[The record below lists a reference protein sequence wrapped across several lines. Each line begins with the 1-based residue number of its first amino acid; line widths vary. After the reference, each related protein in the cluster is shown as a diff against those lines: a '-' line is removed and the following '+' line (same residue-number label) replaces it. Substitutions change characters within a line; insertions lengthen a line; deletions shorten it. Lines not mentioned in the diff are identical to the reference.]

1 MSETMIIK
9 TLKWIGGVDGHLEII
24 DQRKLPGE
32 YKTLRCSN
40 VKQLYD
46 AIKTLAVRGAPA
58 IGVAG
63 AYGAVLSLQN
73 IYRRARKDR
82 REKNKLNSAN
92 SAALAVKLLK
102 RDCEYLAS
110 SRPTAVNLRWAIDRV
125 RRCAERFVAAHADV
139 IASAAKQSQTLDIER
154 LPRRPD
160 ESGLLAMT
168 KKRRPIDSENVLL
181 EAIRKV
187 VLKEA
192 NDICREDV
200 EMCRKI
206 GANGVRF
213 VPRASSP
220 RRRGQDGR
228 DTVGILTHCNA
239 GALATAGQ
247 GTALSVLYEA
257 KKRGKRFKVYVDET
271 RPLLQGARLT
281 AWELKRAK
289 IDTTVICDNMAA
301 ALMRAGIIDMVITG
315 ADRIAA
321 NGDAANK
328 TGTYGLSV
336 LAKAHHI
343 PFYIAAPSSTFD
355 LKTKTGK
362 DIPIEQ
368 RSANEIRFCGGK
380 KVTPNG
386 VDIYNPAFDVTPAQ
400 NIAAIITERRVILK
414 PTARKIAKHFASSV

>member
-1 MSETMIIK
+1 MIIK
-9 TLKWIGGVDGHLEII
+9 TLKWVGGVDGHLEII

-32 YKTLRCSN
+32 YKTLRCCN

-63 AYGAVLSLQN
+63 GYGAVLALQKN
-73 IYRRARKDR
+73 IYRLPKGTPYGGARRTRRQKTEDR
-82 REKNKLNSAN
+82 RQMLENSAF
-92 SAALAVKLLK
+92 SAASAVKVLK

-125 RRCAERFVAAHADV
+125 VKCAENRAG
-139 IASAAKQSQTLDIER
+139 TLNE
-154 LPRRPD
+154 L
-160 ESGLLAMT
+160 
-168 KKRRPIDSENVLL
+168 
-181 EAIRKV
+181 RKA

-192 NDICREDV
+192 NNICREDI

-206 GANGVRF
+206 GANGARF
-213 VPRASSP
+213 IKNGA
-220 RRRGQDGR
+220 
-228 DTVGILTHCNA
+228 GILTHCNA

-257 KKRGKRFKVYVDET
+257 KKRGKKFRVFVDET
-271 RPLLQGARLT
+271 RPLLQGARPT
-281 AWELKRAK
+281 AWELKRAG

-301 ALMRAGIIDMVITG
+301 ALMRAGKIDMVITG
-315 ADRIAA
+315 ADRIAG

-336 LAKAHHI
+336 LAKAHGI

-368 RSANEIRFCGGK
+368 RSADEVRFCGGK
-380 KVTPNG
+380 PFDKAQGRQVTPDG
-386 VDIYNPAFDVTPAQ
+386 VKIYNPAFDVTPAE
-400 NIAAIITERRVILK
+400 NITAIITERGVIEKPNSHRVK
-414 PTARKIAKHFASSV
+414 KHFVL

>member
-1 MSETMIIK
+1 MVVK
-9 TLKWIGGVDGHLEII
+9 TLKWAGGIDGCLEII

-32 YKTLRCSN
+32 YKIIRCSN

-63 AYGAVLSLQN
+63 GYGAVLSLQ
-73 IYRRARKDR
+73 AV
-82 REKNKLNSAN
+82 SAN
-92 SAALAVKLLK
+92 ASPKQALTVLK

-125 RRCAERFVAAHADV
+125 VKCAGK
-139 IASAAKQSQTLDIER
+139 SAAR
-154 LPRRPD
+154 LRYASDFAKATPDTSPRQAGTIL
-160 ESGLLAMT
+160 GL
-168 KKRRPIDSENVLL
+168 
-181 EAIRKV
+181 RKA

-192 NDICREDV
+192 NDICREDI

-206 GANGVRF
+206 GANGARF
-213 VPRASSP
+213 VKNGA
-220 RRRGQDGR
+220 
-228 DTVGILTHCNA
+228 GILTHCNA

-257 KKRGKRFKVYVDET
+257 KKRGKKFRVYVDET

-281 AWELKRAK
+281 AWELKRAQ

-301 ALMRAGIIDMVITG
+301 ALMRDGKIDMVITG

-336 LAKAHHI
+336 LAKAHGI

-368 RSANEIRFCGGK
+368 RSADEIRFIGGVSPSTWFDSAHHRSLGTGTK
-380 KVTPNG
+380 PFDWFDKAHHGQAQGRQVAPDG
-386 VDIYNPAFDVTPAQ
+386 VDIYNPAFDVTPAE
-400 NIAAIITERRVILK
+400 NITAIITERGVIEK
-414 PTARKIAKHFASSV
+414 PNGRKIKKHFASSV